1 MLSLITAENLP
12 QVLTAIG
19 GLLGAGGLVTVIR
32 IWRNPTPKPGS
43 PDAAMLAL
51 AENTQALRA
60 MVEAMKG
67 QNTHFADNNEM
78 FKALGPVL
86 SDMRHD
92 GADSKAHLAAIR
104 DTLNRRAP

>member
-32 IWRNPTPKPGS
+32 IWRNPTPKPGT
-43 PDAAMLAL
+43 PDAAMVAL
-51 AENTQALRA
+51 GENTRA
-60 MVEAMKG
+60 TLAMIDAMKS

-92 GADSKAHLAAIR
+92 GSDSKAHLAAIR
-104 DTLNRRAP
+104 DALNRRK

>member
-32 IWRNPTPKPGS
+32 IWRNPTPKPGT
-43 PDAAMLAL
+43 PDAAMVAL
-51 AENTQALRA
+51 GENTRA
-60 MVEAMKG
+60 TLAMIDAMKS
-67 QNTHFADNNEM
+67 QNTNFADNNEM

-104 DTLNRRAP
+104 DALNRRK

>member
-1 MLSLITAENLP
+1 VLSLITPEI
-12 QVLTAIG
+12 LTAIG
-19 GLLGAGGLVTVIR
+19 GLLGTGGLIALIR
-32 IWRNPTPKPGS
+32 VWREPSPKIGT
-43 PDAAMLAL
+43 PDAAAVAL
-51 AENTQALRA
+51 AENTQAVRA

-67 QNTHFADNNEM
+67 QNTHFAENNEM

-104 DTLNRRAP
+104 DALNRRP

>member
-1 MLSLITAENLP
+1 MPSLITPENLP
-12 QVLTAIG
+12 HVLAAFGGLITAIG
-19 GLLGAGGLVTVIR
+19 GLTV
-32 IWRNPTPKPGS
+32 WRAWKEPPKPGS

-51 AENTQALRA
+51 AENTQAVRA
-60 MVEAMKG
+60 MVEAMKS

-86 SDMRHD
+86 SDLRHD

-104 DTLNRRAP
+104 DALNRGR

>member
-32 IWRNPTPKPGS
+32 IWRNPTPKPGT
-43 PDAAMLAL
+43 PDAAMVAL
-51 AENTQALRA
+51 GENTRA
-60 MVEAMKG
+60 TLAMIDAMKS

-78 FKALGPVL
+78 FKALGPML

-92 GADSKAHLAAIR
+92 MADSKAHLAAIR
-104 DTLNRRAP
+104 DALNRRQ

>member
-19 GLLGAGGLVTVIR
+19 GLLGAGGLVTVVR
-32 IWRNPTPKPGS
+32 IWRNPTPKPGT
-43 PDAAMLAL
+43 PDAAMVAL
-51 AENTQALRA
+51 GENTRATLA
-60 MVEAMKG
+60 MVEAMKA

>member
-1 MLSLITAENLP
+1 VPSLITPENLP
-12 QVLTAIG
+12 HVLAAFGGLITAIG
-19 GLLGAGGLVTVIR
+19 GLTV
-32 IWRNPTPKPGS
+32 WRAWKEPPKPGS
-43 PDAAMLAL
+43 PDAAMVAL
-51 AENTQALRA
+51 ADNTQALRS
-60 MVEAMKG
+60 MVDAMKS

-104 DTLNRRAP
+104 DALNRRK

>member
-1 MLSLITAENLP
+1 VLSLITAENLP

-32 IWRNPTPKPGS
+32 IWRNPTPKPGT
-43 PDAAMLAL
+43 PDAAMVAL
-51 AENTQALRA
+51 GENTRA
-60 MVEAMKG
+60 TLAMIDAMKS

-78 FKALGPVL
+78 FKAIGPVL

-104 DTLNRRAP
+104 DALNRRK

>member
-1 MLSLITAENLP
+1 MPSLITPENLP
-12 QVLTAIG
+12 HVLAAFGGLITAIG
-19 GLLGAGGLVTVIR
+19 GLTV
-32 IWRNPTPKPGS
+32 WRAWKEPPKPGS

-51 AENTQALRA
+51 AENTQAVRA
-60 MVEAMKG
+60 MVEEMKG

-92 GADSKAHLAAIR
+92 GADSKEHLAAIR
-104 DTLNRRAP
+104 DALNRRAP

>member
-1 MLSLITAENLP
+1 VLSLITAENLP

-32 IWRNPTPKPGS
+32 IWRNPTPKPGT
-43 PDAAMLAL
+43 PDAAMVAL
-51 AENTQALRA
+51 GENTRA
-60 MVEAMKG
+60 TLAMIDAMKS

-104 DTLNRRAP
+104 DALNRRK